1 MSENHYRC
9 YCGGIIIA
17 DTEDWE
23 QPLCHKH
30 YCEFLGSYQQKLN
43 SAIEVI
49 EFYGNKSNWTHGQ
62 RYIPEYCFIRKD
74 GQLTT
79 LNDEAILLGGKKARN
94 WLKENK

>member
-49 EFYGNKSNWTHGQ
+49 KHFAVTTRS
-62 RYIPEYCFIRKD
+62 RKAV
-74 GQLTT
+74 
-79 LNDEAILLGGKKARN
+79 E
-94 WLKENK
+94 WLKDNTKDSNE